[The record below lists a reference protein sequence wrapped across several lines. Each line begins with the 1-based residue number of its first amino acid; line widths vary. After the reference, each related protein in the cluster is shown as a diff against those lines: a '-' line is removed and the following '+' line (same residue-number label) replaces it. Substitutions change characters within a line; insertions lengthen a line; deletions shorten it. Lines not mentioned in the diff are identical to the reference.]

1 MARWAHPLREV
12 LVQGIH
18 AGGLEVKMAA
28 SGRLQVTLSLL
39 DFVVKI
45 DLVVFHCLACID
57 RGVCLLLQDLTVEH

>member
-12 LVQGIH
+12 LVQGVH
-18 AGGLEVKMAA
+18 AGGLEIKMAA

-45 DLVVFHCLACID
+45 DLAVFHCLACID